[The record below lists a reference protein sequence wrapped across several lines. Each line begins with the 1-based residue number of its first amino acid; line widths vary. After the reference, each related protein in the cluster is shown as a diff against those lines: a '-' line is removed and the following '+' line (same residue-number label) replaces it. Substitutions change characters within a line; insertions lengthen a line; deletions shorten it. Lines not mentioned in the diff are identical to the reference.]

1 MAIAF
6 STVLFAQTEEKTKKV
21 TVPAN
26 VKEAFAKDFP
36 EKKAKWEMEDGDYEA
51 HLKINGSDAS
61 AIYDKKGHRKAVEL
75 TIATSELP
83 TDVLEYVK
91 KKYPTSKIVETAKTT
106 DDKNAVTYEAA
117 IGKNGK
123 TFDLIFDS
131 NGKFIKIVEAD

>member
-1 MAIAF
+1 MAI
-6 STVLFAQTEEKTKKV
+6 SCSLTLFAQTGEKSKKI
-21 TVPAN
+21 TIPSA
-26 VKEAFAKDFP
+26 VKEAFGKDYP
-36 EKKAKWEMEDGDYEA
+36 KSKVKWEMEDGDYEA

-83 TDVLEYVK
+83 LEVLEYVK
-91 KKYPTSKIVETAKTT
+91 KKYPTNKIVETAKTT

-123 TFDLIFDS
+123 TFDLIFDA